1 MPFEFHLEARP
12 SFEKISDSTYSKT
25 GIHIRM
31 KRKSLGQ
38 LLSGYYYPT
47 TSFALLSMISF
58 LINPDI
64 VSAELHFKYAR
75 PEPWAWEDLGFKIN
89 ERDSTILRLQ
99 LFDSIQ
105 MKSKLAGLF
114 LQKYTRW
121 CWVWS
126 KMH

>member
-64 VSAELHFKYAR
+64 VSGKLNFSNNSESSHFNN
-75 PEPWAWEDLGFKIN
+75 FT
-89 ERDSTILRLQ
+89 S
-99 LFDSIQ
+99 
-105 MKSKLAGLF
+105 
-114 LQKYTRW
+114 
-121 CWVWS
+121 
-126 KMH
+126 

>member
-12 SFEKISDSTYSKT
+12 SFEKISDNTYSKT
-25 GIHIRM
+25 GIHIKM

-64 VSAELHFKYAR
+64 VSAKLHFKYAR
-75 PEPWAWEDLGFKIN
+75 PHPWAWEDLSFKIN
-89 ERDSTILRLQ
+89 ERDSTILR
-99 LFDSIQ
+99 S
-105 MKSKLAGLF
+105 
-114 LQKYTRW
+114 
-121 CWVWS
+121 
-126 KMH
+126 